1 MTDGN
6 LALLART
13 AAHLQPSQIMQ
24 RARLRAQRTAL
35 RCFPPA
41 RYWLMAGPDPARAAG
56 WPARFSPLDARLW
69 RNWPEF
75 RLLRQGRI
83 DLLGL
88 SRTLARPGNLA
99 DDDGGQSDPS
109 DTDWTEAHWARADW
123 EQADWKQAAA
133 PALWRFHLHYWDW
146 AWRLASEPDRA
157 DARAWFAAMW
167 RSWQGQIRAG
177 RGDAWLPYPAA
188 LRAWSYCGL
197 HRDLVAG
204 GPIEDAFV
212 ASLSAH
218 AGFLRRHLETDVG
231 GNHLIKN
238 LKALAGLAVF
248 FGDSRQ
254 LGQTLDRLTSQL
266 TVQVLPDGGHY
277 ERAPAYHCQVLADLI
292 DMAELLRSAGQAPG
306 PELVDAISRMRQ
318 WLSWV
323 LAADGRVPLLNDG
336 YPVSVELIAALRPPL
351 PPPDPLVVLPDT
363 GLVRAAAGSWRLLAD
378 VGAPCPKELP
388 AHAHADTLSCLVQ
401 VGGVPLLVDTGT
413 STYAPGPVRS
423 YERSTAAHNTVDVD
437 GTDST
442 EVWGVF
448 RAARRA
454 RVTDITTCTAHGGVL
469 TIEAAHDG
477 YRQLPGRPIHRRRW
491 MLTEAGLRVEDY
503 VSGRG
508 RHAIVL
514 RWHLA
519 PGAGLRLAGAGAAV
533 TTPAGEFRVI
543 VSATGPITLAAEM
556 GQVAVEFARTV
567 AAPVL
572 VCRVTTVLPVQI
584 STSWQQVRGPGPASL
599 AHAAASTAIP
609 IGGTR

>member
-13 AAHLQPSQIMQ
+13 AAHLQPSQITQ
-24 RARLRAQRTAL
+24 RVRLRAQRTAL
-35 RCFPPA
+35 RCFPPT
-41 RYWLMAGPDPARAAG
+41 RYWLMAGPDPACAVG
-56 WPARFSPLDARLW
+56 WPARFSPLDAQLW

-83 DLLGL
+83 VLLGL
-88 SRTLARPGNLA
+88 TRTLVRPSHRA
-99 DDDGGQSDPS
+99 DEGDQGDPS
-109 DTDWTEAHWARADW
+109 DADWTEAHWTRTDW
-123 EQADWKQAAA
+123 EHADWKQTAA

-248 FGDSRQ
+248 FGDSLQ
-254 LGQTLDRLTSQL
+254 LSHALDRLTSQL
-266 TVQVLPDGGHY
+266 AVQILPDGGHY

-292 DMAELLRSAGQAPG
+292 DVAELLRSAGQAPG
-306 PELVDAISRMRQ
+306 PELEDAIGRMRQ

-336 YPVSVELIAALRPPL
+336 YPVGVELIAALRPPL

-363 GLVRAAAGSWRLLAD
+363 GLVRAAAGNWRLLAD
-378 VGAPCPKELP
+378 VGAPCPEELP

-401 VGGVPLLVDTGT
+401 VGGVPLMVDTGT

-423 YERSTAAHNTVDVD
+423 YERSTAAHNTLQVD
-437 GTDST
+437 GADST
-442 EVWGVF
+442 EVWGAF

-454 RVTDITTCTAHGGVL
+454 RITDLATCTAHGGML
-469 TIEAAHDG
+469 TVEAAHDG
-477 YRQLPGRPIHRRRW
+477 YRQLRGQPIHRRRW
-491 MLTEAGLRVEDY
+491 LLTEAGLRVEDY

-508 RHAIVL
+508 RHAIVA

-519 PGAGLRLAGAGAAV
+519 PGAGLRLAGAGAVV

-543 VSATGPITLAAEM
+543 VSATGPITLAAET
-556 GQVAVEFARTV
+556 GQVAVGFARTV
-567 AAPVL
+567 QAPML
-572 VCRVTTVLPVQI
+572 VCRVSTVLPVQI
-584 STSWQQVRGPGPASL
+584 STTWQQVRGPGPA
-599 AHAAASTAIP
+599 ARAYAAMSIGTP
-609 IGGTR
+609 IGGIR